1 MDKKKLK
8 EAITKLKEGKIKR
21 NFKQRFDLILTLRG
35 LDLKKTD
42 EQVDFY
48 AKLNYPTG
56 KPKKICALIG
66 PELKEEAAVCDQVI
80 MSDQFDA
87 LAQDKKAL
95 KKLARSCDY
104 FIAQSNIMPKV
115 ATAFGKVLG
124 PRGKMP
130 NPKAGCVVPP
140 KANLKLLYDQLQRTV
155 RITAKTSLMVQVPV
169 GIEDQIEEE
178 VVENILSLYDQI
190 IHHLPQEQQNV
201 KAVLLKLTMSPVV
214 RVV

>member
-8 EAITKLKEGKIKR
+8 EALSKLKEGKKKR
-21 NFKQRFDLILTLRG
+21 NFKQRIDMILTLRS
-35 LDLKKTD
+35 LDLKKTE

-56 KPKKICALIG
+56 KQKKICALIG
-66 PELKEEAAVCDQVI
+66 PELKEEAAVCDHII

-95 KKLARSCDY
+95 KKLARSYDY
-104 FIAQSNIMPKV
+104 FVAQSNIMPKV

-140 KANLKLLYDQLQRTV
+140 KANLKQLYDQLQKTV
-155 RITAKTSLMVQVPV
+155 RILAKTSLMIQVAV
-169 GIEDQIEEE
+169 GVEDQNEDE
-178 VVENILSLYDQI
+178 VVENILTLYDQI
-190 IHHLPQEQQNV
+190 IHHLPQEQHNV
-201 KAVLLKLTMSPVV
+201 RAVLLKLTMSPVM
-214 RVV
+214 RVA